1 MEINIYK
8 AAFTGNLKVYKE
20 LINEYLKYSYGPT
33 IIEYCNKGI
42 YKNFEFAKYCYEN
55 GMYGPHESILI
66 TAYLTYGEYNEKF
79 IISNSIYEH
88 INKISKD
95 KLLNLLKYNEL
106 SELCVYLAILNEYED
121 VYSKIKNP
129 VLNKYSRDLV
139 SQLNMSSIVKGIPF
153 EPDVFPW
160 RPVKYKRYVEKDSME
175 KDVLLDIVEGY
186 EPDDMILTEEAR
198 KFQNKVDLNNVISKF
213 ICINIELSYELLA
226 EYQPFLYFNG
236 VYFDTDTFK
245 EENYKC
251 FAIYTKY
258 LAGTNLSLAKVNEL
272 KYLEWNWVLA
282 ARRVCATRIMDQL
295 KNIYKKTGVCYKI
308 MDFEQGKYVKERMY
322 LDDSEFDYSKMRF
335 HL

>member
-1 MEINIYK
+1 MEIKIYK

-20 LINEYLKYSYGPT
+20 LINDYLKYNYGPS
-33 IIEYCNKGI
+33 IIGYCNKGI

-55 GMYGPHESILI
+55 GMYDSDDDILI
-66 TAYLTYGEYNEKF
+66 TAYLTHGEYNEKF
-79 IISNSIYEH
+79 TISNTIYEY

-153 EPDVFPW
+153 EPVIFPW
-160 RPVKYKRYVEKDSME
+160 RPVKYKRYVEKDSIE
-175 KDVLLDIVEGY
+175 KDVLLDIVEGC
-186 EPDDMILTEEAR
+186 EPDDTILTEEAR
-198 KFQNKVDLNNVISKF
+198 NLQNKVDLNNVISKF
-213 ICINIELSYELLA
+213 ICIDLELSYELLS
-226 EYQPFLYFNG
+226 EYQPFLYFKG
-236 VYFDTDTFK
+236 VFFDIDDFD

-251 FAIYTKY
+251 FAIYTRY
-258 LAGTNLSLAKVNEL
+258 LAGTKLSLKQVDEL

-295 KNIYKKTGVCYKI
+295 KIIYDKTGLCYKI